1 MANCKECNTP
11 IDEARFRSEFCDDAC
26 RMRYTRRKEKA
37 LKAETENKTTIL
49 HDKAHDNL
57 HISPE
62 IYPNKPNI
70 NSIIK
75 PNNNP
80 NNPMANENETTNE
93 FLLKGR
99 ILELQT
105 MNAELKAQFQA
116 DSRELKAEKK
126 ELEKEIKTVTRL
138 HNDLVVNINTL
149 ESKHEQELSGFEQ
162 NKKSLGKELIDLIRD
177 KDVMGNVINAVSMLK
192 GGDKSDQASL
202 EGAESE
208 DLQAVKCFFNAFDDE
223 HQKMVVNSLYI
234 YSKRRDLLE
243 QQAKELE
250 VIINGAVK

>member
-37 LKAETENKTTIL
+37 LKAESEIKANNL
-49 HDKAHDNL
+49 HDNPHDNPNHTL
-57 HISPE
+57 E

-70 NSIIK
+70 NS
-75 PNNNP
+75 NNNP